1 MPWSVSVDGATR
13 TVTTVYAGVLSPAA
27 LRDAVEATLAACQA
41 HQLVRLLADC
51 SQLEGGHS
59 VLDLYDTAE
68 SIGERPGAALFK
80 EAVLLPP
87 TAAATAADTVH
98 FWETTATNRG
108 IQVRIFADLD
118 TALAW
123 LTSDIESAL

>member
-1 MPWSVSVDGATR
+1 MPWSVSVDTATQ

-27 LRDAVEATLAACQA
+27 LGEAVAATLAACQA
-41 HQLVRLLADC
+41 NQLVRLLADC

-59 VLDLYDTAE
+59 VLDLYDTAS
-68 SIGERPGAALFK
+68 SIGQLPGAALLK

-87 TAAATAADTVH
+87 TAAAATADSVH

-108 IQVRIFADLD
+108 MQVRVFADRD
-118 TALAW
+118 AALTW
-123 LTSDIESAL
+123 LTSDY